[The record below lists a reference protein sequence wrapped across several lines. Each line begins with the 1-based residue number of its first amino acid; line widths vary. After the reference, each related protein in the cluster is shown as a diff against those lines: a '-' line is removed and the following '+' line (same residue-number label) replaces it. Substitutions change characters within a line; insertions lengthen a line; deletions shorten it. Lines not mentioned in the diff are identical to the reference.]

1 MDNEN
6 AIKTEEENGDK
17 KAAKKAAK
25 LAKREEKAKKRE
37 EKQRQKLAKA
47 GASPEEIE
55 RALANGAE
63 YEEEGGSRL
72 AVFFVTLVIVV
83 IWLAILA
90 LLVKM
95 DVGGFGSTVLRPL
108 LKDVPYLNRIL
119 PEETTDI
126 ANVMPEQ
133 GATENPYA
141 TLDDAV
147 ARIKALEIELQEAK
161 NAVEDGQNKIAELN
175 EQSAQLEQYKA
186 NEAAFVEQKQKF
198 DEEVVFSDQAPD
210 INEYRTFYE
219 EIEPANA
226 EAIYKQVIEQQQ
238 HDGELEKYVSMY
250 STMKPKQAA
259 AIFDTMTN
267 DLKLVARILEA
278 MEADASAGI
287 LGAMNAE
294 TAAKLTKI
302 MEPSE

>member
-226 EAIYKQVIEQQQ
+226 EAIYKQVIEQ

-278 MEADASAGI
+278 MEADASADI

>member
-95 DVGGFGSTVLRPL
+95 DVGGFGSNVLAPI
-108 LKDVPYLNRIL
+108 LKDVPVVNRIL
-119 PEETTDI
+119 PSAAPAMENTDSEGYGGYASLEEAVDYI
-126 ANVMPEQ
+126 KQLELELEREQ
-133 GATENPYA
+133 TASNAKNTEVEA
-141 TLDDAV
+141 LKAEV
-147 ARIKALEIELQEAK
+147 LRLQEFEQRQVEFQRIKTE
-161 NAVEDGQNKIAELN
+161 
-175 EQSAQLEQYKA
+175 
-186 NEAAFVEQKQKF
+186 
-198 DEEVVFSDQAPD
+198 
-210 INEYRTFYE
+210 FYE
-219 EIEPANA
+219 EVANLDPEGLLKYYESMDPTTMEYIA
-226 EAIYKQVIEQQQ
+226 KQIAVQEQRKEDLDNYIQTFA
-238 HDGELEKYVSMY
+238 K
-250 STMKPKQAA
+250 MKPKSAA
-259 AIFDTMTN
+259 KMFEAMSDR
-267 DLKLVARILEA
+267 LELVAEILEA
-278 MEADASAGI
+278 MTVEQRADI
-287 LGAMNAE
+287 MNVIDTELGA
-294 TAAKLTKI
+294 KLVK
-302 MEPSE
+302 MMHPDS